1 LAIVLKFQK
10 AHGPTLT
17 RGPFKTLVFERETAR
32 EQTGAPVIAT
42 HSAQGWVVNG
52 DEFLRLDVEPA
63 VVVTWAGFLGG
74 SSTTGRLHSV
84 DGVAYI
90 DRRMFAVVDRERGD
104 WYLLREGRHHPVLM
118 IQTAT

>member
-1 LAIVLKFQK
+1 MAVPGDSVALAILRTGETP
-10 AHGPTLT
+10 AGGGTLC
-17 RGPFKTLVFERETAR
+17 L
-32 EQTGAPVIAT
+32 TGDCGNCL
-42 HSAQGWVVNG
+42 AQ
-52 DEFLRLDVEPA
+52 
-63 VVVTWAGFLGG
+63 
-74 SSTTGRLHSV
+74 V